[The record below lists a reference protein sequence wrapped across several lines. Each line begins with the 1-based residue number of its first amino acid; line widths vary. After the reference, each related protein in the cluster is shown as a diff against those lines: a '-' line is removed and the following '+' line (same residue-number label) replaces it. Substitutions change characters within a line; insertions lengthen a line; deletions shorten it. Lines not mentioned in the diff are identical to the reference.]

1 MLWKQIYYFV
11 TKFIT
16 FLWLTYF
23 CRNFCNF
30 CRAVLH
36 SCNVYFRVLCN
47 KTSFIAQN
55 RFKTV
60 LCISEI
66 VSPYLSTSTSFV
78 TVLFIFATRWSLRQ
92 GTITLAIA
100 PLDMISVIICMI
112 LWHLKCHHFHH
123 RHRHHS
129 FSCTSGKWFAY
140 ICIIFNN
147 IMTINQY
154 SNNTVLLSSR
164 SSNWLSSSKW

>member
-23 CRNFCNF
+23 CCNFCNF

-100 PLDMISVIICMI
+100 LLDMISVIIFYDIMI
-112 LWHLKCHHFHH
+112 SWDLKCHHFLWYYDIM
-123 RHRHHS
+123 RLKVSS
-129 FSCTSGKWFAY
+129 FSP
-140 ICIIFNN
+140 
-147 IMTINQY
+147 
-154 SNNTVLLSSR
+154 
-164 SSNWLSSSKW
+164 SSSPPFL